1 MTNKRQLAK
10 QEALEIILSLS
21 GFVVGAEV
29 HIHTEPPKENRV
41 DKGPRWV
48 ENFDHDP
55 IGWWGEIGQIDAKH
69 SPYPVLV
76 KFSSTQATW
85 CALNQIELDNDDS
98 IPF

>member
-10 QEALEIILSLS
+10 QEALEIILALS

-41 DKGPRWV
+41 WTGGDWV
-48 ENFDHDP
+48 ENFDNDP
-55 IGWWGEIGQIDAKH
+55 IGWWGELARIDAKR

-76 KFSSTQATW
+76 RFTGTQSIW